1 MTTTLQAVTCLQAY
15 QTKKQQTVVDIVM
28 EDHMSLSPN
37 ANSDSDTSSPIEVA
51 EQSHSN
57 RVFDI
62 A

>member
-1 MTTTLQAVTCLQAY
+1 MTTTLQALTCLQAY
-15 QTKKQQTVVDIVM
+15 QTKKNKVVDIVM
-28 EDHMSLSPN
+28 EDHMSLSQN
-37 ANSDSDTSSPIEVA
+37 ANSDYTSSPIEVA